1 MKRALILLLGLVLL
15 AGAAFT
21 VRAQTGAGYTLSW
34 WTIDS
39 GGSQNM
45 AGGGYTLSATVG
57 QPDAAT
63 ASNAGYTLSGGFWSP
78 RISGSVAAFK
88 ILLPVLRR

>member
-1 MKRALILLLGLVLL
+1 MKRTLILVLVLILL
-15 AGAAFT
+15 AGAVVT
-21 VRAQTGAGYTLSW
+21 VRAQTGAGYTLTW

-39 GGSQNM
+39 GGSQKQ
-45 AGGGYTLSATVG
+45 AGGGYTLSATIG
-57 QPDAAT
+57 QPDAAA
-63 ASNAGYTLSGGFWSP
+63 ASGSNYTLSGGFWSP